1 MTDPVTLPSLL
12 AMKRRGEKIASLTA
26 YDASAAS
33 LQDEAG
39 IEVILV
45 GDSLGNVIQGQPTT
59 LSVTLDHMVYHTAC
73 VQRAA
78 RRALVLTDLPFLSY
92 CTPEQAAHSAARL
105 IREGGAQAVKLE
117 GGRERLGI
125 VRFLTEQN
133 VPVCGHLG
141 LQPQA
146 IHRLGR
152 YAVQGRDAESASR
165 MIEDA
170 CLLAEAGAMLLVL
183 ECIPWE
189 LAQEITAA
197 VEIPTI
203 GIGAGRHCDGQV
215 LVWQDMLGMSAQ
227 HLRFSKDF
235 LAGHADIRG
244 AISAYVREVKAGTF
258 PGDEHSFGR
267 DGP

>member
-1 MTDPVTLPSLL
+1 MNVPVSLPGLI

-26 YDASAAS
+26 YDASAAA

-39 IEVILV
+39 IELILV
-45 GDSLGNVIQGQPTT
+45 GDSLGNVIQGRPTT

-73 VQRAA
+73 VHRVA
-78 RRALVLTDLPFLSY
+78 RRALVLADLPFMSY
-92 CTPEQAAHSAARL
+92 STPEQAAHSAARL

-117 GGRERLGI
+117 GGRERLEV
-125 VRFLTEQN
+125 VRFLTDQN

-152 YAVQGRDAESASR
+152 YAVQGRDAESAQR

-170 CLLAEAGAMLLVL
+170 CLLAEAGASLLVL

-189 LAQEITAA
+189 LGQEITTA

-215 LVWQDMLGMSAQ
+215 LVWQDLLGMSGRS
-227 HLRFSKDF
+227 LRFAKDF
-235 LAGHADIRG
+235 LAGNAGIR
-244 AISAYVREVKAGTF
+244 AAVSAYVRAVKTGAF

-267 DGP
+267 DET

>member
-1 MTDPVTLPSLL
+1 
-12 AMKRRGEKIASLTA
+12 MKRRSEKIASLTC
-26 YDASAAS
+26 YDATAAA
-33 LQDEAG
+33 LQDQAG

-59 LSVTLDHMVYHTAC
+59 LGVTLDHMVYHTAC

-78 RRALVLTDLPFLSY
+78 RRALILADLPFMSY

-105 IREGGAQAVKLE
+105 VREGGAQAVKLE
-117 GGRERLGI
+117 GGRERLDI
-125 VRFLTEQN
+125 VRFLTDQN

-141 LQPQA
+141 LQPQS

-152 YAVQGRDAESASR
+152 YAVQGRDAESAKR
-165 MIEDA
+165 IMEDA
-170 CLLAEAGAMLLVL
+170 CLLSEAGASLLVL

-189 LAQEITAA
+189 LAQAITAT
-197 VEIPTI
+197 VDIPTI

-215 LVWQDMLGMSAQ
+215 LVWQDMLGMSARN
-227 HLRFSKDF
+227 LRFSKNF
-235 LAGHADIRG
+235 LAGNEGIRE
-244 AISAYVREVKAGTF
+244 AVSAYVREVKTGLF

-267 DGP
+267 DET

>member
-1 MTDPVTLPSLL
+1 MTDRVSLPSLL

-26 YDASAAS
+26 YDATAAA
-33 LQDEAG
+33 LQDETG
-39 IEVILV
+39 IDLILV

-59 LSVTLDHMVYHTAC
+59 LSVTLDHMVYHCAC

-78 RRALVLTDLPFLSY
+78 RRALILADLPFMSY
-92 CTPEQAAHSAARL
+92 CTPEQAAQSAARL

-117 GGRERLGI
+117 GGREKLDI
-125 VRFLTEQN
+125 VRFLTHQN

-152 YAVQGRDAESASR
+152 YAVQGRDAESAR
-165 MIEDA
+165 CIIEDA
-170 CLLAEAGAMLLVL
+170 CLLAEAGAGLLVL

-189 LAQEITAA
+189 LAQEITSA
-197 VEIPTI
+197 VDIPTI

-215 LVWQDMLGMSAQ
+215 LVWQDMLGMNTQ
-227 HLRFSKDF
+227 NLRFSKNF
-235 LAGHADIRG
+235 LAGHAGIRE
-244 AISAYVREVKAGTF
+244 AVAAYAQEVKAGCF
-258 PGDEHSFGR
+258 PGEEHSFGR
-267 DGP
+267 DNA

>member
-1 MTDPVTLPSLL
+1 
-12 AMKRRGEKIASLTA
+12 MKRRGEKIACLTA
-26 YDASAAS
+26 YDASAAV

-39 IEVILV
+39 VEIILV

-59 LSVTLDHMVYHTAC
+59 LSVTLDHMVYHATC
-73 VQRAA
+73 VRRTA
-78 RRALVLTDLPFLSY
+78 RRALVLADLPFMSY
-92 CTPEQAAHSAARL
+92 STPEQAARSAARL
-105 IREGGAQAVKLE
+105 IQEGGAQAVKLE
-117 GGRERLGI
+117 GGRERLDI
-125 VRFLTEQN
+125 VRFLTDQN

-152 YAVQGRDAESASR
+152 YAVQGRDAESARR

-235 LAGHADIRG
+235 LAGNAGIRG
-244 AISAYVREVKAGTF
+244 AVSAYVREVKAGTF

>member
-1 MTDPVTLPSLL
+1 MTDPVTLPDLL
-12 AMKRRGEKIASLTA
+12 AMKRRGEKIACLTA
-26 YDASAAS
+26 YDASSAA

-78 RRALVLTDLPFLSY
+78 RRALVLADLPFLSY
-92 CTPEQAAHSAARL
+92 CTPEQAVRSAARL
-105 IREGGAQAVKLE
+105 IRDGGAQVVKLE
-117 GGRERLGI
+117 GGRERLDV

-152 YAVQGRDAESASR
+152 YALQGRDAESACR
-165 MIEDA
+165 MVEDA
-170 CLLAEAGAMLLVL
+170 RQLAEAGAMLLVL

-197 VEIPTI
+197 VDIPTI

-215 LVWQDMLGMSAQ
+215 LVWQDMLGMSAR
-227 HLRFSKDF
+227 LPRFCKDF
-235 LAGHADIRG
+235 LAGNAGVRE
-244 AISAYVREVKAGTF
+244 AVSAYVREVKAGIF
-258 PGDEHSFGR
+258 PGDRHSFGR